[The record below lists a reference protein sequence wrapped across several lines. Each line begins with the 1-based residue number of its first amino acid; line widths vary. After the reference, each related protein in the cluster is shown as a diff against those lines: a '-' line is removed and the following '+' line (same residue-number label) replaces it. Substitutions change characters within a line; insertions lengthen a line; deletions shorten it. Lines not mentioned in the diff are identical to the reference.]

1 MPSRIQITTDT
12 LLRIALVAVG
22 LWLVVQLVPVFLI
35 IIVGLMIMGMLNPMI
50 KWLERRQIPRGF
62 GIAIVFGGVALVSLL
77 IIAITIPRLLSQ
89 LSDILVQLPKA
100 QAALTAYLESHRW
113 SAPLAQAVRSMR
125 VTEVLSNGARTALTY
140 SPQIL
145 EIVGGAVTAA
155 FFALYLLIDR
165 DRMRGGL
172 FALVPRT
179 YHVRLSR
186 VLLGLETI
194 VGGYMRGQMIT
205 SLLMAA
211 FTFVVLRVA
220 HVPNALPLAVFAGAA
235 DVLPYIG
242 GALAAGPAVLSA
254 LVHGPTVAL
263 VVLAVLLLY
272 QEFENRFLVPRIYG
286 NALRLPSAVVIIA
299 LVVGG
304 KLLGILGALLALP
317 VASGVRMIVEELRVE
332 LPGDVA
338 DDPSLKKRDRRGE
351 AEYQAR
357 ADGVGA
363 VEAAAIATEIA
374 ATQVELDAAALLKA
388 DSAAAG
394 KTQLTD

>member
-1 MPSRIQITTDT
+1 M
-12 LLRIALVAVG
+12 
-22 LWLVVQLVPVFLI
+22 
-35 IIVGLMIMGMLNPMI
+35 
-50 KWLERRQIPRGF
+50 
-62 GIAIVFGGVALVSLL
+62 
-77 IIAITIPRLLSQ
+77 
-89 LSDILVQLPKA
+89 
-100 QAALTAYLESHRW
+100 
-113 SAPLAQAVRSMR
+113 
-125 VTEVLSNGARTALTY
+125 
-140 SPQIL
+140 
-145 EIVGGAVTAA
+145 
-155 FFALYLLIDR
+155 
-165 DRMRGGL
+165 
-172 FALVPRT
+172 
-179 YHVRLSR
+179 
-186 VLLGLETI
+186 
-194 VGGYMRGQMIT
+194 
-205 SLLMAA
+205 
-211 FTFVVLRVA
+211 
-220 HVPNALPLAVFAGAA
+220 
-235 DVLPYIG
+235 LPYIG

-286 NALRLPSAVVIIA
+286 NALHLPSAVVIIA

-374 ATQVELDAAALLKA
+374 ATRWSSTRRPCLRRTVGRGKNAVNRLRRTTLNPPSKLRRSVLNSPLHRSRPTDNPHFLDERLPARRHPADASRLIPSESINCAAEALGPHQPSSFEGSARVSQVGTKQAPLRLVTFGPTSADIVSDPSLFLCRALL
-388 DSAAAG
+388 
-394 KTQLTD
+394 

>member
-1 MPSRIQITTDT
+1 
-12 LLRIALVAVG
+12 
-22 LWLVVQLVPVFLI
+22 
-35 IIVGLMIMGMLNPMI
+35 
-50 KWLERRQIPRGF
+50 
-62 GIAIVFGGVALVSLL
+62 
-77 IIAITIPRLLSQ
+77 
-89 LSDILVQLPKA
+89 
-100 QAALTAYLESHRW
+100 
-113 SAPLAQAVRSMR
+113 MR
-125 VTEVLSNGARTALTY
+125 VTEVLSNGARAALTY

-220 HVPNALPLAVFAGAA
+220 HVPNALPLAVFAGVA